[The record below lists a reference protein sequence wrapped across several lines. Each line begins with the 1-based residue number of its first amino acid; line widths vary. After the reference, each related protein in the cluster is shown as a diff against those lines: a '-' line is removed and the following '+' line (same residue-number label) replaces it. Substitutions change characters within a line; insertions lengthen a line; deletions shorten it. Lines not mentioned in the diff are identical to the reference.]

1 MASSVETRN
10 RYEEILEA
18 ARTQDRSNQAA
29 TMVVLS
35 HIQQMTLLMI
45 KKGLTFYCD
54 QDTYKSRTKFLD
66 KVISLN
72 KLDIRFPAIIRN
84 FLLDG
89 CGLFYFRP
97 DAKLKYQIYFFNKN
111 QYRVYHD
118 VNGAI
123 EEVVILYNYKVR
135 NANLGLPSDTYGQNK
150 RYVRLAIT
158 AEEINEYESDSEL
171 SFELEPGGLITPAKK
186 STNSLGFVPAVE
198 VLNKPNASGTDGEG
212 EFDPFM
218 EQIVLQDQI
227 IRNIAKNVEFF
238 GNPTLISS
246 RPRSDLVEAND
257 QGSNF
262 RPTISSQS
270 GFAGRDTP
278 STRVSEPF
286 SSGMGGG
293 LRVPRII
300 ANVEPSDRVGYMTPD
315 PVSGDMNRYALLLR
329 EEIRTALGGVDE
341 ISISA
346 GATATEIK
354 GLMGRAQATALR
366 KNKGFLTYGF
376 CRLLEM
382 MLYHQEVIF
391 RESFIAASGM
401 KMPSMPKE
409 QTPENLVK
417 YTESLQRFEQ
427 KVDVA
432 MREALANNKVPP
444 GVVGLPEDGD
454 RDVTYRFQ
462 GDVYEDTAYDINQKS
477 IVVRNLQELGV
488 DSVEALKFLFPEK
501 TDNERAEMLQGFPF
515 RMVQQTQSAMQQF
528 LVLLNQMLQS
538 PHPLAPDQPLA
549 ADPRLNITP
558 LLYRTFDHLAEELT
572 YSGSYEPADPS
583 FDPQPGLP
591 GGNDTPGNTGSGN
604 NILPAVGSTRSS
616 TYPGGSFGTYSPV
629 ATAGDSGYG
638 PFYQRP
644 VQPVNVAVLPE
655 QSVGSSDGFA
665 GTGNQQPAIAIP
677 QPDSTVSVPG
687 TTYGPNTQQSAYT
700 GPALGLSTATAG
712 SSDVQY
718 QRLTDPNWLS
728 GFLPGQG
735 SRSQQRSKRRNQRGR

>member
-1 MASSVETRN
+1 MSSSTEIRTRF
-10 RYEEILEA
+10 EEILEA
-18 ARTQDRSNQAA
+18 ARTQDRSNQSA

-35 HIQQMTLLMI
+35 HIQQMILYMV
-45 KKGLTFYCD
+45 KKGLTFYCE
-54 QDTYKSRTKFLD
+54 QDTFKSRSRFLED
-66 KVISLN
+66 LIALN
-72 KLDIRFPAIIRN
+72 RLDIRFPSIIRN
-84 FLLDG
+84 FLIDG

-97 DAKLKYQIYFFNKN
+97 DEKLKYQIYFFNKN

-118 VNGAI
+118 VNGSV
-123 EEVVILYNYKVR
+123 EEVVILYSYRVKN
-135 NANLGLPSDTYGQNK
+135 NNLGLPSTTYGQNK

-158 AEEINEYESDSEL
+158 AEEIKESESDSEL
-171 SFELEPGGLITPAKK
+171 SFELDPGSVLSPIK
-186 STNSLGFVPAVE
+186 SRPNTLGFVPAVE
-198 VLNKPNASGTDGEG
+198 VLNKPNASGTEGEG

-218 EQIVLQDQI
+218 EQIVLHDQI
-227 IRNIAKNVEFF
+227 IRNVAKNIEFF

-257 QGSNF
+257 AQNTF

-270 GFAGRDTP
+270 GFAGQTTP

-286 SSGMGGG
+286 GTAMGSG

-300 ANVEPSDRVGYMTPD
+300 ANIEPSDRVGYMTPD

-354 GLMGRAQATALR
+354 GLTGRAQATALR
-366 KNKGFLTYGF
+366 KNKSFLTYGF

-382 MLYHQEVIF
+382 ILYHQEEIF
-391 RESFIAASGM
+391 RESFIVASGM
-401 KMPSMPKE
+401 KVPTPPKE
-409 QTPENLVK
+409 ETPENVEK
-417 YTESLQRFEQ
+417 YQASLSRFDR
-427 KVDVA
+427 KVD
-432 MREALANNKVPP
+432 EAIRTAIEKGKVPN

-454 RDVTYRFQ
+454 REVTYRFQ

-515 RMVQQTQSAMQQF
+515 RMVQQTQAAMQQF
-528 LVLLNQMLQS
+528 LVLLSQMLQS

-583 FDPQPGLP
+583 FDPEPGLP
-591 GGNDTPGNTGSGN
+591 GGSPDGNLRPGLNRLSPMGAPT
-604 NILPAVGSTRSS
+604 SS
-616 TYPGGSFGTYSPV
+616 YPGGSFGTYSPL
-629 ATAGDSGYG
+629 AAAGNTNYG
-638 PFYQRP
+638 PYYQQP
-644 VQPVNVAVLPE
+644 VQPVSVAVLPE
-655 QSVGSSDGFA
+655 QSLGSSDGFPGA
-665 GTGNQQPAIAIP
+665 GVDPGQLSIP
-677 QPDSTVSVPG
+677 QPDSVVAQPG
-687 TTYGPNTQQSAYT
+687 SFDGAYTDQSAFT
-700 GPALGLSTATAG
+700 GPALGLPGTAG
-712 SSDVQY
+712 SADIAY
-718 QRLTDPNWLS
+718 QRLTDPNFLA
-728 GFLPGQG
+728 GFYGPQPN
-735 SRSQQRSKRRNQRGR
+735 QPKQRKRRGS

>member
-1 MASSVETRN
+1 MSSASETRN
-10 RYEEILEA
+10 QFTEILEA
-18 ARTQDRSNQAA
+18 ARTQDRSNQSS

-35 HIQQMTLLMI
+35 HLQQMTLLMI

-54 QDTYKSRTKFLD
+54 QDTYRSRTSFLND
-66 KVISLN
+66 VIALN

-84 FLLDG
+84 YLIDG

-97 DAKLKYQIYFFNKN
+97 DPKLKYQIYFFTKN

-118 VNGAI
+118 VNGNV
-123 EEVVILYNYKVR
+123 EEVVILYSYKVKQGG
-135 NANLGLPSDTYGQNK
+135 LGLPSNNFGQNK
-150 RYVRLAIT
+150 RYVRLTIT
-158 AEEINEYESDSEL
+158 ADEISEIETDTEL
-171 SFELEPGGLITPAKK
+171 SFDLEPGAGIMPSVKK
-186 STNSLGFVPAVE
+186 PNSLGFIPAVE
-198 VLNKPNASGTDGEG
+198 VLNKPNASGTEGEG

-218 EQIVLQDQI
+218 EQIVLHNQLTK
-227 IRNIAKNVEFF
+227 NIAKNIEFF

-257 QGSNF
+257 TQTTF

-270 GFAGRDTP
+270 GFSGLDQP
-278 STRVSEPF
+278 STRVAEPF
-286 SSGMGGG
+286 GAGMGSG

-315 PVSGDMNRYALLLR
+315 PVNGDMNRYTLLLR

-366 KNKGFLTYGF
+366 KNKSFLTYGF
-376 CRLLEM
+376 NRLLEM

-391 RESFIAASGM
+391 RDSFIMATDM
-401 KMPSMPKE
+401 KEPKAPEE
-409 QTPENLVK
+409 QTEESMQK
-417 YTESLQRFEQ
+417 YQRAVFKFEA
-427 KVDVA
+427 KLDA
-432 MREALANNKVPP
+432 DMKAALAENKVPR

-454 RDVTYRFQ
+454 REVSYRYQ

-488 DSVEALKFLFPEK
+488 DSIEALKFLFPEK
-501 TDNERAEMLQGFPF
+501 TDSERAEMLKGFPF

-528 LVLLNQMLQS
+528 LVLLTQMLQS
-538 PHPLAPDQPLA
+538 PHPLAPNQPLA

-583 FDPQPGLP
+583 FDPEPGLP
-591 GGNDTPGNTGSGN
+591 GGTGAGSF
-604 NILPAVGSTRSS
+604 GSTGLNNRLSPVGGTSS
-616 TYPGGSFGTYSPV
+616 YPGGSFGTYAAL
-629 ATAGDSGYG
+629 ATPGDSGYG

-644 VQPVNVAVLPE
+644 VQPVNVAIDPV
-655 QSVGSSDGFA
+655 QSMGVGDGLLRA
-665 GTGNQQPAIAIP
+665 DNRAGELAVPQPGSTVARDGTGP
-677 QPDSTVSVPG
+677 TR
-687 TTYGPNTQQSAYT
+687 YNTDQSAFT
-700 GPALGLSTATAG
+700 GPALGLPGTAG
-712 SSDVQY
+712 SPDINY
-718 QRLTDPNWLS
+718 QRLTDPDWLS
-728 GFLPGQG
+728 NFYGDAT
-735 SRSQQRSKRRNQRGR
+735 QRKRTNQRKQRRS

>member
-1 MASSVETRN
+1 MASSTETRT
-10 RYEEILEA
+10 RFEEILEA
-18 ARTQDRSNQAA
+18 SRTQDRSSQSA

-45 KKGLTFYCD
+45 KKGVTFYCD
-54 QDTYKSRTKFLD
+54 QDTYNSRTSFLQD
-66 KVISLN
+66 VIALN

-84 FLLDG
+84 FLIDG

-97 DAKLKYQIYFFNKN
+97 DPKLKYQIYFFNKN

-118 VNGAI
+118 LNGNV
-123 EEVVILYNYKVR
+123 EEVVILYSYKVKNR
-135 NANLGLPSDTYGQNK
+135 NLGLPANSYGQNK
-150 RYVRLAIT
+150 RYVRLTIT
-158 AEEINEYESDSEL
+158 ADEINEIESDTEL
-171 SFELEPGGLITPAKK
+171 SFELEPGSVLTPAK
-186 STNSLGFVPAVE
+186 TRPNTLGFVPAVE
-198 VLNKPNASGTDGEG
+198 VLNKPNASGTEGEG

-218 EQIVLQDQI
+218 EQIVLHDQI
-227 IRNIAKNVEFF
+227 IRNVAKNIEFF

-246 RPRSDLVEAND
+246 RPRSDLVEASD
-257 QGSNF
+257 AQGTF

-270 GFAGRDTP
+270 GFAGADTP

-286 SSGMGGG
+286 GAGMGSG

-382 MLYHQEVIF
+382 MIYHQEVIF
-391 RESFIAASGM
+391 RESFIAAMGFNE
-401 KMPSMPKE
+401 PKIPTE
-409 QTPENLVK
+409 QTEESAEK
-417 YTESLQRFEQ
+417 YQNSMRRFNK
-427 KVDVA
+427 KVDEA
-432 MREALANNKVPP
+432 MRDALAKNKVPR

-454 RDVTYRFQ
+454 RAVAYRYQ
-462 GDVYEDTAYDINQKS
+462 GDVYEDTAYDVNQKS

-488 DSVEALKFLFPEK
+488 DSIEALKYLFPDK
-501 TDNERAEMLQGFPF
+501 TDSERAEMLKGFPF
-515 RMVQQTQSAMQQF
+515 RMVQQTQAAMQQF
-528 LVLLNQMLQS
+528 LVLLSQMLQS

-549 ADPRLNITP
+549 ADPRLNVTP

-583 FDPQPGLP
+583 FNPEPGLP
-591 GGNDTPGNTGSGN
+591 GGSPGGIQRPGLNR
-604 NILPAVGSTRSS
+604 LPPVGGPNS
-616 TYPGGSFGTYSPV
+616 YPGGSFGAYSPTAV
-629 ATAGDSGYG
+629 AGGTSYG
-638 PFYQRP
+638 PYYQQP
-644 VQPVNVAVLPE
+644 VQPVNVSVLP
-655 QSVGSSDGFA
+655 QQPVGSSDGVLGA
-665 GTGNQQPAIAIP
+665 GPLEYPGPTIP
-677 QPDSTVSVPG
+677 QPGSTVSE
-687 TTYGPNTQQSAYT
+687 PNSTAGYSTNQSAFT
-700 GPALGLSTATAG
+700 GPTLGLPGTAG
-712 SSDVQY
+712 SADLVY
-718 QRLTDPNWLS
+718 QRFTDPDFLS
-728 GFLPGQG
+728 GFYGPER
-735 SRSQQRSKRRNQRGR
+735 RSDGRKRRGR

>member
-1 MASSVETRN
+1 
-10 RYEEILEA
+10 
-18 ARTQDRSNQAA
+18 
-29 TMVVLS
+29 MVVLS

-54 QDTYKSRTKFLD
+54 QDTYNSRTSFLQD
-66 KVISLN
+66 VIALN

-84 FLLDG
+84 FLIDG

-97 DAKLKYQIYFFNKN
+97 DPKLKYQIYFFNKN

-118 VNGAI
+118 LNGNV
-123 EEVVILYNYKVR
+123 EEVVILYSYKVKNR
-135 NANLGLPSDTYGQNK
+135 NLGLPANSYGQNK
-150 RYVRLAIT
+150 RYVRLTIT
-158 AEEINEYESDSEL
+158 ADEINEIESDTEL
-171 SFELEPGGLITPAKK
+171 SFELEPGSVLTPAK
-186 STNSLGFVPAVE
+186 TRPNTLGFVPAVE
-198 VLNKPNASGTDGEG
+198 VLNKPNASGTEGEG

-218 EQIVLQDQI
+218 EQIVLHDQI
-227 IRNIAKNVEFF
+227 IRNVAKNIEFF

-246 RPRSDLVEAND
+246 RPRSDLVEASDAQNT
-257 QGSNF
+257 F

-270 GFAGRDTP
+270 GFAGPDTP

-286 SSGMGGG
+286 GASMGSG

-382 MLYHQEVIF
+382 MIYHQEVIF
-391 RESFIAASGM
+391 RESFIAAMGFNE
-401 KMPSMPKE
+401 PKIPTE
-409 QTPENLVK
+409 QTEESAEK
-417 YTESLQRFEQ
+417 YQNSMRRFNK
-427 KVDVA
+427 KVDEA
-432 MREALANNKVPP
+432 MRDALAKNKVPR

-454 RDVTYRFQ
+454 RAVSYRYQ
-462 GDVYEDTAYDINQKS
+462 GDVYEDTAYDVNQKS

-488 DSVEALKFLFPEK
+488 DSIEALKYLFPDK
-501 TDNERAEMLQGFPF
+501 TDSERAEMLKGFPF
-515 RMVQQTQSAMQQF
+515 RMVQQTQAAMQQF
-528 LVLLNQMLQS
+528 LVLLSQMLQS

-549 ADPRLNITP
+549 ADPRLNVTP

-583 FDPQPGLP
+583 FNPEPGLP
-591 GGNDTPGNTGSGN
+591 GGSPGGIQRPGLNR
-604 NILPAVGSTRSS
+604 LPPVGGPNS
-616 TYPGGSFGTYSPV
+616 YPGGSFGAYSPTAV
-629 ATAGDSGYG
+629 AGGTSYG
-638 PFYQRP
+638 PYYQQP
-644 VQPVNVAVLPE
+644 VQPVNVSVLPQ
-655 QSVGSSDGFA
+655 QSVGSGDGVLGA
-665 GTGNQQPAIAIP
+665 GPVEYSSPTIP
-677 QPDSTVSVPG
+677 QPGSTVSEPG
-687 TTYGPNTQQSAYT
+687 STAGYSTNQSAFT
-700 GPALGLSTATAG
+700 GPTLGLPGTAG
-712 SSDVQY
+712 SADLLY
-718 QRLTDPNWLS
+718 QRLTDPNFLS
-728 GFLPGQG
+728 GFYGPANG
-735 SRSQQRSKRRNQRGR
+735 SNQRKRRGR

>member
-1 MASSVETRN
+1 MSSQIETRN
-10 RYEEILEA
+10 RYEEVLEA
-18 ARTQDRSNQAA
+18 ARTQDRSNQSA

-54 QDTYKSRTKFLD
+54 QDTYKGRNRFINNLIT
-66 KVISLN
+66 LN

-84 FLLDG
+84 FLIDG

-97 DAKLKYQIYFFNKN
+97 DKKLKYQIYFFNKN

-118 VNGAI
+118 LNGDV
-123 EEVVILYNYKVR
+123 EEVVILYSYKVK
-135 NANLGLPSDTYGQNK
+135 NNNLGLPSDTYGQNK

-158 AEEINEYESDSEL
+158 ADEINEVEADTEL
-171 SFELEPGGLITPAKK
+171 SFELEPGSVLSPAK
-186 STNSLGFVPAVE
+186 TRPNTLGFVPAVE
-198 VLNKPNASGTDGEG
+198 VLNKPNASGTEGEG

-218 EQIVLQDQI
+218 EQIVLHDQI
-227 IRNIAKNVEFF
+227 IRNVAKNIEFF

-257 QGSNF
+257 AQSGF

-270 GFAGRDTP
+270 GFSGPDTP

-286 SSGMGGG
+286 GAAMGGG

-300 ANVEPSDRVGYMTPD
+300 ANVEPTDRVGYMTPD

-366 KNKGFLTYGF
+366 KNKSFLTYGF

-382 MLYHQEVIF
+382 IIYHQEQIF

-401 KMPSMPKE
+401 KEPNPPKDAE
-409 QTPENLVK
+409 P
-417 YTESLQRFEQ
+417 ESLEKYQKAIIRFEQ
-427 KVDVA
+427 KVDAA
-432 MREALANNKVPP
+432 MRKALAENKVPP

-454 RDVTYRFQ
+454 RDVSYRFQ

-501 TDNERAEMLQGFPF
+501 TDSERAEMLQGFPF
-515 RMVQQTQSAMQQF
+515 RMVQQTQAAMQQF
-528 LVLLNQMLQS
+528 LVLLSQMLQS

-583 FDPQPGLP
+583 FDPEPGLP
-591 GGNDTPGNTGSGN
+591 GGSPGGN
-604 NILPAVGSTRSS
+604 QRPGLNRLPAVGSTGG
-616 TYPGGSFGTYSPV
+616 YPGGSFGTYSP
-629 ATAGDSGYG
+629 TASAGSSNYG
-638 PFYQRP
+638 AYYQQP
-644 VQPVNVAVLPE
+644 VQPVNVAILPD
-655 QSVGSSDGFA
+655 QSVGVGDGQPGAGASDFA
-665 GTGNQQPAIAIP
+665 ISIP
-677 QPDSTVSVPG
+677 QPDSVVAQPG
-687 TTYGPNTQQSAYT
+687 SRDGYSTTESAFT
-700 GPALGLSTATAG
+700 GPALGLPGTAG
-712 SSDVQY
+712 SADLVY
-718 QRLTDPNWLS
+718 QRLTDPGFLS
-728 GFLPGQG
+728 GFYGTPT
-735 SRSQQRSKRRNQRGR
+735 QRGKRRGR

>member
-1 MASSVETRN
+1 
-10 RYEEILEA
+10 
-18 ARTQDRSNQAA
+18 
-29 TMVVLS
+29 MVVLS
-35 HIQQMTLLMI
+35 HIQQMILYMV
-45 KKGLTFYCD
+45 KKGLTFYCE
-54 QDTYKSRTKFLD
+54 QDTFKSRSRFLED
-66 KVISLN
+66 LIALN
-72 KLDIRFPAIIRN
+72 RLDIRFPSIIRN
-84 FLLDG
+84 FLIDG

-97 DAKLKYQIYFFNKN
+97 DEKLKYQIYFFNKN

-118 VNGAI
+118 VNGAV
-123 EEVVILYNYKVR
+123 EEVVILYSYRVKN
-135 NANLGLPSDTYGQNK
+135 NNLGLPSNTYGQNK

-158 AEEINEYESDSEL
+158 AEEIKESESDSEL
-171 SFELEPGGLITPAKK
+171 SFELDPGNVLSPIK
-186 STNSLGFVPAVE
+186 SRRNTLGFVPAVE
-198 VLNKPNASGTDGEG
+198 VLNKPNASGTEGEG

-218 EQIVLQDQI
+218 EQIVLHDQI
-227 IRNIAKNVEFF
+227 IRNVAKNIEFF

-257 QGSNF
+257 AQNTF

-270 GFAGRDTP
+270 GFAGQTTP

-286 SSGMGGG
+286 GTAMGSG

-300 ANVEPSDRVGYMTPD
+300 ANIEPSDRVGYMTPD

-354 GLMGRAQATALR
+354 GLTGRAQATALR
-366 KNKGFLTYGF
+366 KNKSFLTYGF

-382 MLYHQEVIF
+382 ILYHQEEIF
-391 RESFIAASGM
+391 RESFIVASGM
-401 KMPSMPKE
+401 KVPTPPKE
-409 QTPENLVK
+409 ETPENLEK
-417 YTESLQRFEQ
+417 YQASLNRFDR
-427 KVDVA
+427 KVD
-432 MREALANNKVPP
+432 EAIRTAIEKGKVPN

-454 RDVTYRFQ
+454 REVTYRFQ

-515 RMVQQTQSAMQQF
+515 RMVQQTQAAMQQF
-528 LVLLNQMLQS
+528 LVLLSQMLQS

-583 FDPQPGLP
+583 FDPEPGLP
-591 GGNDTPGNTGSGN
+591 GGSPDGNLRPGLNRLSPMGAPT
-604 NILPAVGSTRSS
+604 SS
-616 TYPGGSFGTYSPV
+616 YPGGSFGTYSPL
-629 ATAGDSGYG
+629 AAAGNTNYG
-638 PFYQRP
+638 PYYQQP
-644 VQPVNVAVLPE
+644 VQPVSVAVLPE
-655 QSVGSSDGFA
+655 QSLGSSDGFLGA
-665 GTGNQQPAIAIP
+665 GADPGQLSIP
-677 QPDSTVSVPG
+677 QPDSVVAQPG
-687 TTYGPNTQQSAYT
+687 AYDGAYTDQSAFT
-700 GPALGLSTATAG
+700 GPALGLPGTAG
-712 SSDVQY
+712 SADIAY
-718 QRLTDPNWLS
+718 QRLTDPNFLA
-728 GFLPGQG
+728 GFYGPQPNK
-735 SRSQQRSKRRNQRGR
+735 SQQRKRRGS

>member
-1 MASSVETRN
+1 MASSTETRT
-10 RYEEILEA
+10 RFEEILEA
-18 ARTQDRSNQAA
+18 SRTQDRSNQSA

-54 QDTYKSRTKFLD
+54 QDTYNSRTSFLQD
-66 KVISLN
+66 VIALN

-84 FLLDG
+84 FLIDG

-97 DAKLKYQIYFFNKN
+97 DPKLKYQIYFFNKN

-118 VNGAI
+118 LNGNV
-123 EEVVILYNYKVR
+123 EEVVILYSYKVKNR
-135 NANLGLPSDTYGQNK
+135 NLGLPANSYGQNK
-150 RYVRLAIT
+150 RYVRLTIT
-158 AEEINEYESDSEL
+158 ADEINEIESDTEL
-171 SFELEPGGLITPAKK
+171 SFELEPGSVLTPAK
-186 STNSLGFVPAVE
+186 TRPNTLGFVPAVE
-198 VLNKPNASGTDGEG
+198 VLNKPNASGTEGEG

-218 EQIVLQDQI
+218 EQIVLHDQI
-227 IRNIAKNVEFF
+227 IRNVAKNIEFF

-246 RPRSDLVEAND
+246 RPRSDLVEASD
-257 QGSNF
+257 AQSTF

-270 GFAGRDTP
+270 GFAGPDTP

-286 SSGMGGG
+286 GASMGSG

-382 MLYHQEVIF
+382 MIYHQEVIF
-391 RESFIAASGM
+391 RESFIAAMGFNE
-401 KMPSMPKE
+401 PKIPTE
-409 QTPENLVK
+409 QTEESVEK
-417 YTESLQRFEQ
+417 YQNSLRRFNK
-427 KVDVA
+427 KVDEA
-432 MREALANNKVPP
+432 MRDALAKNKVPG
-444 GVVGLPEDGD
+444 GVVGIPEDGD
-454 RDVTYRFQ
+454 RTVSYRYQ
-462 GDVYEDTAYDINQKS
+462 GDVYEDTAYDVNQKS

-488 DSVEALKFLFPEK
+488 DSIEALKYLFPDK
-501 TDNERAEMLQGFPF
+501 TDSERAEMLKGFPF
-515 RMVQQTQSAMQQF
+515 RMVQQTQAAMQQF
-528 LVLLNQMLQS
+528 LVLLSQMLQS

-549 ADPRLNITP
+549 ADPRLNVTP

-583 FDPQPGLP
+583 FNPEPGLP
-591 GGNDTPGNTGSGN
+591 GGSPGGIQRPGLNR
-604 NILPAVGSTRSS
+604 LPPVGGPNS
-616 TYPGGSFGTYSPV
+616 YPGGSFGTYSPTAV
-629 ATAGDSGYG
+629 AGGTSYG
-638 PFYQRP
+638 PFYQQP
-644 VQPVNVAVLPE
+644 VQPVNVSVLPQ
-655 QSVGSSDGFA
+655 QSVGSSDGVLGA
-665 GTGNQQPAIAIP
+665 GPVEYSSPTIP
-677 QPDSTVSVPG
+677 QPGSTVSEPG
-687 TTYGPNTQQSAYT
+687 STAGYSTNQSAFT
-700 GPALGLSTATAG
+700 GPALGLPGTAG
-712 SSDVQY
+712 SADLLY
-718 QRLTDPNWLS
+718 QRLTDPDFLS
-728 GFLPGQG
+728 GFYGPAGG
-735 SRSQQRSKRRNQRGR
+735 SNQRKRRGR

>member
-1 MASSVETRN
+1 MSSSTEVRN
-10 RYEEILEA
+10 KFEEILEA
-18 ARTQDRSNQAA
+18 ARTQDRSNQSA

-35 HIQQMTLLMI
+35 HIQQMILYMV
-45 KKGLTFYCD
+45 KKGLTFYCE
-54 QDTYKSRTKFLD
+54 QDTYKSRSRFLD
-66 KVISLN
+66 DIIALN
-72 KLDIRFPAIIRN
+72 KLDIRFPSIIRN
-84 FLLDG
+84 FLIDG

-97 DAKLKYQIYFFNKN
+97 DEKLKYQIYFFNKG

-118 VNGAI
+118 VNGAV
-123 EEVVILYNYKVR
+123 EEVVIIYSYRVKN
-135 NANLGLPSDTYGQNK
+135 NNLGLPSTTYGQNK

-158 AEEINEYESDSEL
+158 ADEITENESDAEL
-171 SFELEPGGLITPAKK
+171 SFELEPGSAMTPAKVRPN
-186 STNSLGFVPAVE
+186 TLGFVPAVE
-198 VLNKPNASGTDGEG
+198 VLNKPNASGTEGEG

-218 EQIVLQDQI
+218 EQIVLHDQI
-227 IRNIAKNVEFF
+227 IRNVAKNIEFF

-257 QGSNF
+257 AQNTF

-270 GFAGRDTP
+270 GFAGQTTP

-286 SSGMGGG
+286 GTAMGAG

-300 ANVEPSDRVGYMTPD
+300 ANIEPSDRVGYMTPD

-354 GLMGRAQATALR
+354 GLTGRAQATALR
-366 KNKGFLTYGF
+366 KNKSFLTYGF

-382 MLYHQEVIF
+382 IIYHQEQIF
-391 RESFIAASGM
+391 RESFIVASGM
-401 KMPSMPKE
+401 KVPTPPKE
-409 QTPENLVK
+409 QTQENLEK
-417 YTESLQRFEQ
+417 YQASLRRFDV
-427 KVDVA
+427 KVDKA
-432 MREALANNKVPP
+432 MQLAIQERKVPP
-444 GVVGLPEDGD
+444 GVVGLPEDGEREVD
-454 RDVTYRFQ
+454 YRFQ

-515 RMVQQTQSAMQQF
+515 RMVQQTQAAMQQF
-528 LVLLNQMLQS
+528 LVLLSQMLQS

-583 FDPQPGLP
+583 FDPEPGLP
-591 GGNDTPGNTGSGN
+591 GGSPDGNQRPGLNRIS
-604 NILPAVGSTRSS
+604 PVGAPSS
-616 TYPGGSFGTYSPV
+616 YPGGSFGTYSPL
-629 ATAGDSGYG
+629 ATAGGSAYG
-638 PFYQRP
+638 PYYQQP
-644 VQPVNVAVLPE
+644 VQPVSVAVLPE
-655 QSVGSSDGFA
+655 QSLGSSDGFA
-665 GTGNQQPAIAIP
+665 GAGAEPGQLSIP
-677 QPDSTVSVPG
+677 QPDSVVSQPG
-687 TTYGPNTQQSAYT
+687 SSIGYSDAQSAFT
-700 GPALGLSTATAG
+700 GPALGLPGTAG
-712 SSDVQY
+712 SADIAY
-718 QRLTDPNWLS
+718 QRLTDPNFLA
-728 GFLPGQG
+728 GFYGTNQPK
-735 SRSQQRSKRRNQRGR
+735 QRKRRGR